1 MTLNQLRPGETATIV
16 TIGGGTGLRQRL
28 RQMGLHPGDTLAIAS
43 TGAFR
48 GPVLIGVHG
57 MQIALGQG
65 VARKIVVEL
74 ASVGRKRAKRGGGLP
89 HEPR

>member
-16 TIGGGTGLRQRL
+16 AIDGGTGLRQRL
-28 RQMGLHPGDTLAIAS
+28 QQMGLHPGDTVSIAS

-48 GPVLIGVHG
+48 GPVLVGVHG

-65 VARKIVVEL
+65 VARKIVIEP
-74 ASVGRKRAKRGGGLP
+74 ASAGGETARGGGGPP